1 MLAKLQQTYTH
12 EKQVVKKLNELVAL
26 SPVPK
31 TTNHRNNKSMIMK
44 SFNGAVDQSLE

>member
-12 EKQVVKKLNELVAL
+12 EKQVVKKLNDLNAM

-31 TTNHRNNKSMIMK
+31 ATPGNRNKSNIMK
-44 SFNGAVDQSLE
+44 SFQGTISDNTM